1 MTKQRMLLLV
11 DDEADLRE
19 NLAEQFELSGE
30 FKIVHAQNAR
40 EALSLVTEL
49 TPDIVIMDVGLPDL
63 DGREAVKEMRRG
75 GFRRPVIML
84 SGHDSEADMVIGLDS
99 GANDYVAKPFRF
111 AELLARVRA
120 QLRQLDASEDAE
132 FPIGPY
138 VFKPGQKLL
147 ANPDG
152 RDIRLTEKETAILR
166 FLLRAKPKAVGRD
179 ILLREVWGYNA
190 GVDTHTLETHIYRL
204 RQKIEP
210 TPGQS
215 SILLTEADGYALG

>member
-1 MTKQRMLLLV
+1 MTKQRTLLLV

-30 FKIVHAQNAR
+30 FKIVHAQNAH
-40 EALSLVTEL
+40 EAISLVAAL
-49 TPDIVIMDVGLPDL
+49 TPDVVIMDAGLPDL
-63 DGREAVKEMRRG
+63 DGREAVKEMRRA

-120 QLRQLDASEDAE
+120 QLRQLDSSEDAE

-147 ANPDG
+147 SNPDG

-179 ILLREVWGYNA
+179 VLLREVWGYNA

-210 TPGQS
+210 NPGQS
-215 SILLTEADGYALG
+215 TILLTEADGYALG